1 MEKLK
6 NLKLPKL
13 KKMKKSKKK
22 VRKKEKNK
30 INKLE
35 LKDNHLI
42 AIWGGS
48 PGSGK
53 TTLAVKT
60 AKELAEKKKNV
71 IILHDDVFVQ
81 LYQFYCQI

>member
-1 MEKLK
+1 
-6 NLKLPKL
+6 
-13 KKMKKSKKK
+13 MKKSKKK

-42 AIWGGS
+42 AIWGS

-60 AKELAEKKKNV
+60 AKELQKKENV
-71 IILHDDVFVQ
+71 IILHDDV
-81 LYQFYCQI
+81 LPNYTNSIAKYKGYR